1 MKLKMA
7 KYEVKHLDNGNW
19 RWVSEATVLE
29 ILQKNFAYITPIIT
43 EMLNGKEITTPDD
56 IFRIKK

>member
-7 KYEVKHLDNGNW
+7 KYEVKHLDNDNW
-19 RWVSEATVLE
+19 RWVSEVTVLE
-29 ILQKNFAYITPIIT
+29 LLQKNFACITPIIT
-43 EMLNGKEITTPDD
+43 EMLNGKEITTPDG